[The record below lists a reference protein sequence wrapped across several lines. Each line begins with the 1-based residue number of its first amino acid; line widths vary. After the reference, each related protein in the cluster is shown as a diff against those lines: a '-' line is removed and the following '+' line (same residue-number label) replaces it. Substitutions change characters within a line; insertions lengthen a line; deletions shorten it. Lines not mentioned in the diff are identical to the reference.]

1 MCVRIAPTEGAV
13 MAENNEKIRVELEN
27 IAVNLGIIKQAV
39 DILRTECGVHI
50 TMAQLLG
57 NDSTVYFSKGIET
70 AAEAV
75 GRTTKEVDKSI
86 PCITR
91 KVFKYKNCEFSQHPK
106 REPTNIYE

>member
-1 MCVRIAPTEGAV
+1 

-75 GRTTKEVDKSI
+75 GRTAKEVDKSI